1 MIKSDRVC
9 AFLCGARRLWSEAH
23 TDPVMQLGF
32 ALSVTGIVFGL
43 AFLAGSLVTGPR
55 TVQASL
61 QRLGYDLTEVRG
73 GEPVAPVFLARLP
86 GDLEEI
92 QAVETRKDV
101 FFRIMLPIVLRENA
115 RVWAL
120 RQQIR
125 KDPESIEAEVYE
137 RYGIDEGDAKRLLL
151 RVDTVPPSLA
161 LSQAAIES
169 GWGTSRFVKVANNL
183 FGHRTYDDE
192 VAGVA
197 PKGVN
202 DPDFKV
208 REFDGIAASVRA
220 YLRNLNTH
228 PAYAG
233 LRRKRAALRRA
244 GKRPDGVSLAR
255 ELGRYSER
263 GDEYVQQV
271 IRVIRQNNLLDF
283 DEARLGS

>member
-1 MIKSDRVC
+1 MTMTDRLR
-9 AFLCGARRLWSEAH
+9 AFLCGVRRVLSEAH
-23 TDPVMQLGF
+23 TDPVIQFGF

-61 QRLGYDLTEVRG
+61 QRLGYELAEVRG

-86 GDLEEI
+86 EDLEAI
-92 QAVETRKDV
+92 QSVDTRKDV

-115 RVWAL
+115 RVWTL

-125 KDPESIEAEVYE
+125 KDPDSIEAEVYQ
-137 RYGIDEGDAKRLLL
+137 RYGVDEGDVKRLLL
-151 RVDTVPPSLA
+151 RVDVVPPSLA
-161 LSQAAIES
+161 LAQAAIES

-197 PKGVN
+197 PKGVD

-220 YLRNLNTH
+220 YLMNLNTH
-228 PAYAG
+228 RAYAG
-233 LRRKRAALRRA
+233 LRLKRAALRRS
-244 GKRPDGVSLAR
+244 GVRPDGATLAR

-263 GDEYVQQV
+263 GEKYVRQV
-271 IRVIRQNNLLDF
+271 IRVIRQNNLTDF